1 MCRYNLILLHEEE
14 SGEKLLKSEGYSM
27 FYENLSGLKAY
38 QAGYCNC
45 GSFVGSMI
53 EKKGMSYE
61 NAITTMKREKLDR
74 LYLVRELLYQPN
86 YQEMKDSFEQ
96 RRDALLKD
104 LQPFWERVSN
114 YEMRQMEELEDKFP
128 GDELLKE
135 REELY
140 TRLGD
145 MTQEI
150 ELEPEYIIKQ
160 KAYQSFLGENAIM
173 NDSAIYYKTKE
184 EEEESAP
191 ASIPLSELLGLDFEK
206 EMEEIEGAEPF
217 QMIDTEP
224 QSRVI
229 DEVIAREENDTYR
242 SHKEEYEEYRQLF
255 ERLLEFTSSLKFAT
269 IWSETK
275 GLQNVKTVDINSIK
289 IDDLAFLDYN
299 EMITITK

>member
-1 MCRYNLILLHEEE
+1 MCRFNLILLQEE

-27 FYENLSGLKAY
+27 FYENLLGLKAY

-61 NAITTMKREKLDR
+61 KALATMKREKLER

-86 YQEMKDSFEQ
+86 YEEMKESYEQ
-96 RRDALLKD
+96 RRDALLQE
-104 LQPFWERVSN
+104 LQPFWEQISN
-114 YEMRQMEELEDKFP
+114 YEMKQMEELEDKFP

-150 ELEPEYIIKQ
+150 ELEPEYVIKQ
-160 KAYQSFLGENAIM
+160 EAYQSFLRENAIM
-173 NDSAIYYKTKE
+173 NDSVIYYKTKE
-184 EEEESAP
+184 EEEKSSP
-191 ASIPLSELLGLDFEK
+191 NSIPLSELLGFEFEE
-206 EMEEIEGAEPF
+206 EMEEIEGTMPF
-217 QMIDTEP
+217 RMIDMEP
-224 QSRVI
+224 QSMVI
-229 DEVIAREENDTYR
+229 DEVIAREENDTYK

-255 ERLLEFTSSLKFAT
+255 ERLLEYTPSLRFAT

-275 GLQNVKTVDINSIK
+275 ELQNVKTVDINSFQ

-299 EMITITK
+299 EMVTITK